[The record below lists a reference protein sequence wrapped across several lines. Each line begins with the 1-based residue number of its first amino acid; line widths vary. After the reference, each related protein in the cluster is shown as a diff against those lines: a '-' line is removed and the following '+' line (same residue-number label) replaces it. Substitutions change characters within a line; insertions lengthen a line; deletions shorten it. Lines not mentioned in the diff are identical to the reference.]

1 MTTDTQLIPADS
13 RLRTLRWRR
22 FLVAFL
28 LSLGVLVAL
37 AAAAAFAYSSM
48 HQGKILPGVAIAG
61 VDVAGLTPAQA
72 QDRLEA
78 SLPDVSSG
86 AMLVHV
92 GSVERRVAYTDIGR
106 HYELEASI
114 EQAMSV
120 GRGGNPLDQ
129 LAQQVRTMLGGVSI
143 TPTISY
149 DAQIL
154 SQRVADAV
162 AEAEVTPVNASISFK
177 NGAYVVSPAT
187 GGQSV
192 DGAEALRQA
201 IAALNTDS
209 TADTTVEVAA
219 VDVSAEI
226 TTPDA
231 EAAVERARAVTDQ
244 PLAIDLGSRTEM
256 IDALT
261 LRGWVRLEETAP
273 GSWDLMV
280 AREPIDQ
287 LVAVY
292 RSETDQPAVEATFG
306 FQDNHAVA
314 LPGQVGYSLDAAAGA
329 DAIYAALT
337 ARGDGNAVNNVSI
350 PVITTTPTLT
360 TEQAQAL
367 ADQVKLLGEW
377 TTHYIPSSHNG
388 HGQNIRRPADL
399 IDGTVI
405 QPGEMFDFVGVAGPI
420 TKGNGYTDGAAI
432 IHGKTKGE
440 GVLGGG
446 LCSASTTIFNAAL
459 RAGFEMHA
467 RRNHAYYIDRYPVGL
482 DATIWIS
489 GSRVQTMSFTND
501 SGYPI
506 LIRGINR
513 RRTVKFQIFGI
524 DDGRKVTLSKPEV
537 TNQRKAHTYY
547 QFTDA
552 LGPREQKRTEYAA
565 DGFNSVVVRTVKDA
579 SGILIHEDTFRS
591 NYLKVDG
598 IIQVGRATGDP
609 KAGTRIL
616 VSDGLPPV
624 STPKPP
630 PDPTPKPTKAPT
642 PSPDPTPT
650 PEYVDRRDLTTTAR
664 PLSTAGRDGR

>member
-1 MTTDTQLIPADS
+1 MTETQLIPADS

-22 FLVAFL
+22 FLIAFL
-28 LSLGVLVAL
+28 LSLGVLVVL

-86 AMLVHV
+86 ALLLRV
-92 GSVERRVAYTDIGR
+92 GSVERRVAYADIGR
-106 HYELEASI
+106 HYELKISI

-143 TPTISY
+143 TPGITY

-154 SQRVADAV
+154 VQRVEDAV
-162 AEAEVTPVNASISFK
+162 AQAQVTPVNASISFK
-177 NGAYVVSPAT
+177 NGAYVVSPASA
-187 GGQSV
+187 GQSV
-192 DGAEALRQA
+192 DGAEAVREA

-209 TADTTVEVAA
+209 PADSSVEVAA
-219 VDVSAEI
+219 VAVSAQI

-231 EAAVERARAVTDQ
+231 EAAVGRARAVTDQ
-244 PLAIDLGSRTEM
+244 PLSIVLGSRTEV

-273 GSWDLMV
+273 GSWDLMI

-287 LVAVY
+287 LVGVY
-292 RSETDQPAVEATFG
+292 RSEIDQPAVEATFT
-306 FQDNHAVA
+306 FHESKAVA
-314 LPGQVGYSLDAAAGA
+314 LPGQVGYSLDAAAGSE
-329 DAIYAALT
+329 AIYAALT
-337 ARGDGNAVNNVSI
+337 ARGDGNAVNSVSI
-350 PVITTTPTLT
+350 PIITTTPTLT
-360 TEQAQAL
+360 TEDAQAL
-367 ADQVKLLGEW
+367 ANRVKLLGEW
-377 TTHYIPSSHNG
+377 TTRYVPSSHNG
-388 HGQNIRRPADL
+388 QGQNIRRPASL

-405 QPGEMFDFVGVAGPI
+405 QPGDMFDFVGVAGPI
-420 TKGNGYTDGAAI
+420 TKGNGYTEGAAI
-432 IHGKTKGE
+432 IRGKTKGE

-446 LCSASTTIFNAAL
+446 LCSASTTLFNAAL

-489 GSRVQTMSFTND
+489 GSYVQTMSFTND

-506 LIRGINR
+506 LIRGINHR
-513 RRTVKFQIFGI
+513 RSVKFQIFGI
-524 DDGRKVTLSKPEV
+524 DDGRKVTLSTPDV
-537 TNQRKAHTYY
+537 TNERKSHTYY

-552 LGPREQKRTEYAA
+552 LGPREKKRTEYAA
-565 DGFNSVVVRTVKDA
+565 DGFNSVVVRTVRDA
-579 SGILIHEDTFRS
+579 SGGIIHEDTYRS
-591 NYLKVDG
+591 NYRKVDG

-616 VSDGLPPV
+616 VSEGLPPV
-624 STPKPP
+624 ATPKPTP
-630 PDPTPKPTKAPT
+630 KPSPDPTPKPTKAPT
-642 PSPDPTPT
+642 PTPMPTPT
-650 PEYVDRRDLTTTAR
+650 PDTPTPSPT
-664 PLSTAGRDGR
+664 S